1 MIYQDE
7 IVCLIETAQEEYEDY
22 KEEANSMENP
32 NGLKVLTEEEYVRGI
47 LSSLNTDIREQ
58 ARSVIENMD
67 GAYWYYNNKGEE
79 KGE

>member
-22 KEEANSMENP
+22 KEEAKANHI
-32 NGLKVLTEEEYVRGI
+32 KVLTEEEYVRGI

-58 ARSVIENMD
+58 ARGIIENMD

>member
-22 KEEANSMENP
+22 IYEALR

-47 LSSLNTDIREQ
+47 LSSLNADVREQ
-58 ARSVIENMD
+58 ARGVIENMD